1 MGQLPKSK
9 IEQLKREKREA
20 KAAKKRKVAT
30 REKIVRFL
38 IVCEG
43 ERTEPNYF
51 RELVKDRYSEVRS
64 EDIVGEGRS
73 TCALVKKAEEIKDRL
88 ERQRQLKF
96 DRVWVVFD
104 KDDFNDFNEAIALAE
119 KKGFMAA
126 WSNEAFEL
134 WYLLHF
140 VYLDAAIPRADYI
153 TKLENEI
160 RKIERYANYNYR
172 KNDSGIYSLL
182 QKIGD
187 EPRAKQRAAKLRT
200 MFNERKDYKS
210 HKPCTQVDILVDEL
224 EHSENLL
231 NSIISDDCQSRK

>member
-1 MGQLPKSK
+1 MGQLPKSR

-51 RELVKDRYSEVRS
+51 RELVKDKYSEVRS
-64 EDIVGEGRS
+64 EDIIGEGRS
-73 TCALVKKAEEIKDRL
+73 TCALVKKTEEVKERL
-88 ERQRQLKF
+88 EHQRQLKF

-119 KKGFMAA
+119 KKGYMAA

-140 VYLDAAIPRADYI
+140 VYLDAAISRADYI

-160 RKIERYANYNYR
+160 RKIKGYGDYVYR
-172 KNDSGIYSLL
+172 KNDVGIYSLL

-187 EPRAKQRAAKLRT
+187 EPQAKLRAAKLRS
-200 MFNERKDYKS
+200 MFYDTKDYNC
-210 HKPCTQVDILVDEL
+210 HKPCTCIDVLVDEL
-224 EHSENLL
+224 ENPESLL
-231 NSIISDDCQSRK
+231 NGI

>member
-51 RELVKDRYSEVRS
+51 RELVKDKYSEVRS

-73 TCALVKKAEEIKDRL
+73 TCALVNRAEEVKERL
-88 ERQRQLKF
+88 EHQRQLKF

-119 KKGFMAA
+119 KKGYMAA

-140 VYLDAAIPRADYI
+140 VYLDAAITRADYI
-153 TKLENEI
+153 KKLENEI
-160 RKIERYANYNYR
+160 NRIDGYANYNYK
-172 KNDSGIYSLL
+172 KNDVGIYSLL
-182 QKIGD
+182 QRIGD
-187 EPRAKQRAAKLRT
+187 EPQAKQRAAKLQA
-200 MFNERKDYKS
+200 MFDDTKDYKN
-210 HKPCTQVDILVDEL
+210 HKPCTCVDVLVNEL
-224 EHSENLL
+224 EHPDNLL
-231 NSIISDDCQSRK
+231 NGI

>member
-30 REKIVRFL
+30 RDKIVRFL
-38 IVCEG
+38 VVCEG

-51 RELVKDRYSEVRS
+51 KELVKDKYSEVRA
-64 EDIVGEGRS
+64 EEIVGEGRS
-73 TCALVKKAEEIKDRL
+73 TCALVKKTTEIRERL
-88 ERQRQLKF
+88 EQQRQLKF

-119 KKGFMAA
+119 RKGYGAA

-140 VYLDAAIPRADYI
+140 VYLDAGISRADYI
-153 TKLENEI
+153 SKLEVEI
-160 RKIERYANYNYR
+160 RRFDGFKDFKYH
-172 KNDSGIYSLL
+172 KNDKGFYSLL
-182 QKIGD
+182 QKIGN
-187 EPRAKQRAAKLRT
+187 EELAKARAQKLRGFFEQT
-200 MFNERKDYKS
+200 LDYKS
-210 HKPCTQVDILVDEL
+210 YKPCTTVDILVEEL
-224 EHSENLL
+224 EHPEKL
-231 NSIISDDCQSRK
+231 

>member
-51 RELVKDRYSEVRS
+51 RTLVKDRYSEVRS
-64 EDIVGEGRS
+64 EEDIVGEGRS
-73 TCALVKKAEEIKDRL
+73 TCALVKKAEEIKDKL
-88 ERQRQLKF
+88 EQQRQLKF

-119 KKGFMAA
+119 KKELAAA

-134 WYLLHF
+134 WYLLHYA
-140 VYLDAAIPRADYI
+140 YLDAAISRADYI

-160 RKIERYANYNYR
+160 RKFDGQKNFKYK
-172 KNDSGIYSLL
+172 KNDSGLYTLLRNTGNESL
-182 QKIGD
+182 
-187 EPRAKQRAAKLRT
+187 AKLRAAKLRDLFGGT
-200 MFNERKDYKS
+200 HDYKN
-210 HKPCTQVDILVDEL
+210 HKPCTLVDVLVEEL
-224 EHSENLL
+224 EHPERLL
-231 NSIISDDCQSRK
+231 RDV

>member
-30 REKIVRFL
+30 RNKIVRFL

-51 RELVKDRYSEVRS
+51 KELVKDKYSEVRS
-64 EDIVGEGRS
+64 EDIIGEGRS
-73 TCALVKKAEEIKDRL
+73 TCALVKRTEEIREKL
-88 ERQRQLKF
+88 EHQRQLRF

-119 KKGFMAA
+119 RKNYKAA

-140 VYLDAAIPRADYI
+140 IYLDAAISRADYI
-153 TKLENEI
+153 KKLENEI
-160 RKIERYANYNYR
+160 RKFEGYEDFCYM
-172 KNDSGIYSLL
+172 KNDSGIYAML
-182 QKIGD
+182 QNIGN
-187 EPRAKQRAAKLRT
+187 ETQAKLHAARLRS
-200 MFNERKDYKS
+200 MFDNTHDYKS
-210 HKPCTQVDILVDEL
+210 HKPCTCIDILVEEL
-224 EHSENLL
+224 EHPENLL
-231 NSIISDDCQSRK
+231 NNI

>member
-9 IEQLKREKREA
+9 IEQLKREKRES

-30 REKIVRFL
+30 RDKIVRFL

-51 RELVKDRYSEVRS
+51 KELVKDRYSEVRS
-64 EDIVGEGRS
+64 EEIVGEGRS
-73 TCALVKKAEEIKDRL
+73 TCALVKKTEEIREKI
-88 ERQRQLKF
+88 EHQRQLKF

-119 KKGFMAA
+119 KRGYKAA

-140 VYLDAAIPRADYI
+140 IYLDAAISRADYI
-153 TKLENEI
+153 KKLENEI
-160 RKIERYANYNYR
+160 RKFEGFEDYRYK
-172 KNDSGIYSLL
+172 KNDSGIYAMLM
-182 QKIGD
+182 KIGN
-187 EPRAKQRAAKLRT
+187 ETQAKLRAARLRS
-200 MFNERKDYKS
+200 MFDNARDFKS
-210 HKPCTQVDILVDEL
+210 HKPCTCVDILVEEL
-224 EHSENLL
+224 EHPENLL
-231 NSIISDDCQSRK
+231 NGI

>member
-1 MGQLPKSK
+1 M
-9 IEQLKREKREA
+9 
-20 KAAKKRKVAT
+20 AT
-30 REKIVRFL
+30 RERIVRFL

-51 RELVKDRYSEVRS
+51 RELVKDRYSVVRS

-73 TCALVKKAEEIKDRL
+73 TCALIKKAEEIRDRL
-88 ERQRQLKF
+88 EHQRQLNF

-140 VYLDAAIPRADYI
+140 VYLDAAISRSDYI
-153 TKLENEI
+153 KKLENEI
-160 RKIERYANYNYR
+160 HKIEGYGNYSYK
-172 KNDSGIYSLL
+172 KNDAGNYSLL
-182 QKIGD
+182 QEIGD
-187 EPRAKQRAAKLRT
+187 EPRAKLRAAKLRA
-200 MFNERKDYKS
+200 MFDDTKDYRS
-210 HKPCTQVDILVDEL
+210 HKPCTCVDVLVEEL
-224 EHSENLL
+224 EHPENLL
-231 NSIISDDCQSRK
+231 NGF